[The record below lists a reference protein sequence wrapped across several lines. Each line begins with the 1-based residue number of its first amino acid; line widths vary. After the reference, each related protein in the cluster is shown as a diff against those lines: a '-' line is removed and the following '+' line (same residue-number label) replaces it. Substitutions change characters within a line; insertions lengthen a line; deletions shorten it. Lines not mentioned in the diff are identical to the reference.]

1 MQIGFVE
8 QRQMAVG
15 KDENDQP
22 EIAQWLEMV
31 IKAPGLR
38 EFSLKLQA
46 VQPEQGKRMPAFK
59 LFHRSNTRKNEK
71 YRDLNC
77 GALWHEVSSD
87 QQTQYLS
94 GHIESPV
101 IPGGKLRIALFQS
114 KPLYEGEQVNWI
126 YDVIW
131 SPEKPQQQNDDY
143 TPQYGEVVPM
153 AICTHN
159 PAGAVGV
166 GNVQSPQAQQ
176 PGYFNEDGSPM
187 NPQQVA
193 QQMHGQR

>member
-8 QRQMAVG
+8 QRQMNIG

-22 EIAQWLEMV
+22 KIAQWLEMV

-59 LFHRSNTRKNEK
+59 LFHRSNTRKGEQ

-77 GALWHEVSSD
+77 GALWHEVSGD

-94 GHIESPV
+94 GHIESPM

-114 KPLYEGEQVNWI
+114 KPLYDGEQVNWL

-131 SPEKPQQQNDDY
+131 SPEKPQQQQNDDY
-143 TPQYGEVVPM
+143 APQYGEVVPQ
-153 AICTHN
+153 
-159 PAGAVGV
+159 G
-166 GNVQSPQAQQ
+166 QQQ
-176 PGYFNEDGSPM
+176 PQQQAPQQQPMQQATQQGYFNPDGSPM

-193 QQMHGQR
+193 QQMQGQR